1 MPRSALRL
9 SIGAA
14 LFAGLAFCQCEAPAN
29 IKMVVDAYNASTRTQ
44 GSQSEKKAAG
54 AAILDPALAEHPTD
68 YFLLDRKRD
77 LLDDNS
83 SAGREASLA
92 WFGALHR
99 KYPDSPEVTAVFA
112 DVLKAKDAAQALSLL
127 EASFKAHADFPWT
140 HYKLFPFFESGKFR
154 NADRL
159 VKEVDALLSLCPKSA
174 NAYMY
179 RVLMSAATPEQ
190 IGPHAK
196 ALREQLEPAAETPN
210 QQLWTVLWDL
220 EFKAVPPTEHAAV
233 RERIRKDLARFEE
246 SPQRGV
252 AFLAFLKKG
261 YSNVGD
267 KAAVERIDGQILNDF
282 PNSGEAERITADRWN
297 ADYKF
302 PKDGDHA
309 AQQAFYRLQAATMH
323 EWYQRWHSLIVL
335 MQEFNAVAALD
346 DTKPEELLKLAQ
358 QYVDTYQKSPNSF
371 YGAMPIE
378 FEVADAL
385 IRKKSLPA
393 DIPAWMEEGFR
404 RESNRPSRLTGMVRD
419 QLSDEMKKMVDQ
431 QMVSMR
437 IERARI
443 LLAYYDAVGQREKS
457 LGIDDGLAG
466 LNPPDDRLKPELFQ
480 VRAKAAEM
488 SNRKLDALVLYQAAR
503 AMGGKPVGR
512 TQMKPEELDQKIA
525 QLWKD
530 LGGTSAAA
538 AVFSGRQ
545 SLEPVSEIRW
555 ESPRNPLPA
564 FTLTDLAGKT
574 WKLTDLNGK
583 ATLINVWATWCG
595 PCRAEHPEFQKLYE
609 KLKDRADITVLSLN
623 VDEEAGLVAPY
634 MTDNHYTFPV
644 VLGKDLLRA
653 VSGDD
658 GVAIPQNWFVA
669 PSAKLSTLQ
678 LGYGGDPKWQETMIG
693 KLDELLKG
701 K

>member
-1 MPRSALRL
+1 M
-9 SIGAA
+9 GAA
-14 LFAGLAFCQCEAPAN
+14 LFSGLALCQCEAPAN
-29 IKMVVDAYNASTRTQ
+29 IRTVVDAYTASARGQ
-44 GSQSEKKAAG
+44 GPPAEKNAAG

-68 YFLLDRKRD
+68 YFLLDRRRD
-77 LLDDNS
+77 LMDDNS

-92 WFGALHR
+92 WFAALHQ
-99 KYPDSPEVTAVFA
+99 KYPDSPEVTAVYA
-112 DVLKAKDAAQALSLL
+112 DVLKEKDAAQALSLL
-127 EASFKAHADFPWT
+127 EASLKAHADFPWT
-140 HYKLFPFFESGKFR
+140 HQKLFPLFEGGKFR
-154 NADRL
+154 NPDRL
-159 VKEVDALLSLCPKSA
+159 VKEVDALLGMCPKSA

-179 RVLMSAATPEQ
+179 RVLMSAATAEQ
-190 IGPHAK
+190 IGLHAK
-196 ALREQLEPAAETPN
+196 ALRERLEPAAGNPN

-233 RERIRKDLARFEE
+233 RERIGKDLARFEE
-246 SPQRGV
+246 SPQRAV
-252 AFLAFLKKG
+252 AFLSFLKKG

-267 KAAVERIDGQILNDF
+267 KAAIERIDGQILKDF
-282 PNSGEAERITADRWN
+282 PNSGEAERIVADRWN
-297 ADYKF
+297 AGHKF
-302 PKDGDHA
+302 PRDGDRA
-309 AQQAFYRLQAATMH
+309 AQQAFYRAQATTMH
-323 EWYQRWHSLIVL
+323 EWYQRWHNLITL

-346 DTKPEELLKLAQ
+346 DTKPEELLKLAG
-358 QYVDTYQKSPNSF
+358 QYVDTYHKSPNSF
-371 YGAMPIE
+371 YGAMPME

-419 QLSDEMKKMVDQ
+419 QLSEEMKKNVDQ
-431 QMVSMR
+431 EMVSMR

-443 LLAYYDAVGQREKS
+443 LLAYYDAVGQQEKS
-457 LGIDDGLAG
+457 RGIDDGLAG

-488 SNRKLDALVLYQAAR
+488 DNRKLDALVLYQAAR
-503 AMGGKPVGR
+503 AMGGKPDER
-512 TQMKPEELDQKIA
+512 ARMKPEELDQKIG

-530 LGGTSAAA
+530 LGGTPAAA

-545 SLEPVSEIRW
+545 GLEPVSEIRW
-555 ESPRNPLPA
+555 EAPRNPLPA
-564 FTLTDLAGKT
+564 FTLTDLGGKT

-595 PCRAEHPEFQKLYE
+595 PCREEHPEFQKLYE
-609 KLKDRADITVLSLN
+609 KVKDRGDITVLSLS

-644 VLGKDLLRA
+644 MLGKDVLRA
-653 VSGDD
+653 VSGED

-669 PSAKLSTLQ
+669 PSAKLATLQ
-678 LGYGGDPKWQETMIG
+678 LGYGADPKWQETMIG
-693 KLDELLKG
+693 KLDELLG